1 MTMADLLNKAKFDN
15 LPHPLYLRLF
25 GSKQWWPAESI
36 CVQTGLTRIDV
47 CGMIDI
53 IEFGGVAQVR
63 DADGN
68 LFEPEDF
75 YLED

>member
-1 MTMADLLNKAKFDN
+1 MTDLLSKAEFDN
-15 LPHPLYLRLF
+15 LPHPLYIRQF
-25 GSKQWWPAESI
+25 GDRQWWPVESI

-63 DADGN
+63 DADRN